1 MIGGKV
7 RSSKRMS
14 PKRKSPKRKSS
25 KRKSPRTSAWIR
37 KLNAWRKAHRHVDG
51 SLPTMKSA
59 MKHCK
64 GRSARKQKC
73 RKNQGR
79 KPSPKRRS
87 KSPKRRSTRKSK
99 SPKRRSARKS
109 KSPKRKSRKSKSPKR
124 KTSKR
129 KSPKRKTSKRK
140 SPKRKSNKKK
150 STKKRSYTRKPK
162 ALATIASAQR
172 DQMSPFR
179 RYGPRLQQAAN
190 ALATNN
196 APFAGPAKKYQPQ
209 QQLSPLFGQALPQ
222 GLQNFQQQQGPM
234 FGPQTRQQS
243 QARQARQAFEQL
255 PGANTKEEQGG
266 LLGLFGL

>member
-14 PKRKSPKRKSS
+14 PRKSKSPKRKSS
-25 KRKSPRTSAWIR
+25 KRKSPKTSAWIR
-37 KLNAWRKAHRHVDG
+37 KLSAWRKANRHVDG
-51 SLPTMKSA
+51 SLPSMKSA

-64 GRSARKQKC
+64 GRSSRKTNC

-79 KPSPKRRS
+79 KPSPKR
-87 KSPKRRSTRKSK
+87 STMKRKSVVK
-99 SPKRRSARKS
+99 KS
-109 KSPKRKSRKSKSPKR
+109 KSPKRKSASKKTKSPKR
-124 KTSKR
+124 KTSAK
-129 KSPKRKTSKRK
+129 KK
-140 SPKRKSNKKK
+140 SPKRKSAAKKAK
-150 STKKRSYTRKPK
+150 SPKKRSYTRKPK
-162 ALATIASAQR
+162 AMPLLSAQR
-172 DQMSPFR
+172 DELSQFR

-190 ALATNN
+190 ALATTN

-255 PGANTKEEQGG
+255 PGANTKQEQGG
-266 LLGLFGL
+266 LLGLFGF

>member
-25 KRKSPRTSAWIR
+25 KRKSPKTSAWIR

-51 SLPTMKSA
+51 SLPSMKSA

-79 KPSPKRRS
+79 KPSPKR
-87 KSPKRRSTRKSK
+87 
-99 SPKRRSARKS
+99 
-109 KSPKRKSRKSKSPKR
+109 KSPKRKTSKRRSKSPKR

-129 KSPKRKTSKRK
+129 KSPKRKSSKRK
-140 SPKRKSNKKK
+140 SPKKK

-162 ALATIASAQR
+162 ALPALVSAQR
-172 DQMSPFR
+172 DQLSEFR
-179 RYGPRLQQAAN
+179 RFGPRLQQTA
-190 ALATNN
+190 ALASAKN
-196 APFAGPAKKYQPQ
+196 APLTPYAPQYKPQ
-209 QQLSPLFGQALPQ
+209 QQLSGLFGQALPQ
-222 GLQNFQQQQGPM
+222 GMQNFQQQPAM
-234 FGPQTRQQS
+234 FGPQTAQAYELRTGKLADGSVMGPQTRQAA
-243 QARQARQAFEQL
+243 QARERRQARQAA
-255 PGANTKEEQGG
+255 PAAQGG
-266 LLGLFGL
+266 ILGMLGF

>member
-37 KLNAWRKAHRHVDG
+37 KLSAWRKAHRHVDG
-51 SLPTMKSA
+51 SLPSMKSA

-79 KPSPKRRS
+79 KPSPKR
-87 KSPKRRSTRKSK
+87 KSK

-109 KSPKRKSRKSKSPKR
+109 KSPKRKSPKR
-124 KTSKR
+124 KTS
-129 KSPKRKTSKRK
+129 KRKTSKRK
-140 SPKRKSNKKK
+140 SPKRKSKK
-150 STKKRSYTRKPK
+150 SSKKRSYTRKPK
-162 ALATIASAQR
+162 AMPLLSAQR
-172 DQMSPFR
+172 DQMSEFR

-190 ALATNN
+190 ALATTN

-222 GLQNFQQQQGPM
+222 GLQKFQQQQGPM

-255 PGANTKEEQGG
+255 PGANTKQEQGG
-266 LLGLFGL
+266 LLGLFGF

>member
-25 KRKSPRTSAWIR
+25 KRKSPKTSAWVR
-37 KLNAWRKAHRHVDG
+37 KLQAWRKAHRHVDG
-51 SLPTMKSA
+51 SLPSMKSA

-87 KSPKRRSTRKSK
+87 KSPKR
-99 SPKRRSARKS
+99 
-109 KSPKRKSRKSKSPKR
+109 KSPKRKSSKKKSTKKCCKCKSPKR
-124 KTSKR
+124 KSSKR

-140 SPKRKSNKKK
+140 SPKKK

-162 ALATIASAQR
+162 ALTGIASAQR
-172 DQMSPFR
+172 DQLSEFR
-179 RYGPRLQQAAN
+179 RFGPRLQQAA
-190 ALATNN
+190 ALRKNVN
-196 APFAGPAKKYQPQ
+196 APFFGPAKKYQPQ

-222 GLQNFQQQQGPM
+222 GMQKFQQQQMPALV
-234 FGPQTRQQS
+234 PRQQ
-243 QARQARQAFEQL
+243 QQMFIQTPEARRARQAAQAA
-255 PGANTKEEQGG
+255 PAQGG
-266 LLGLFGL
+266 ILGMLGL

>member
-14 PKRKSPKRKSS
+14 PKRKSSKRKSS
-25 KRKSPRTSAWIR
+25 KRKSPKTSAWIR
-37 KLNAWRKAHRHVDG
+37 KLKAWRKAHRHVDG
-51 SLPTMKSA
+51 SLPSMKSA

-87 KSPKRRSTRKSK
+87 KSPKR
-99 SPKRRSARKS
+99 
-109 KSPKRKSRKSKSPKR
+109 

-129 KSPKRKTSKRK
+129 KSPKRKSSKRKTSKRK
-140 SPKRKSNKKK
+140 SPKRKSSKRKTSKRKSPKKK

-162 ALATIASAQR
+162 TLAGILSAQR
-172 DQMSPFR
+172 DQLSEFR
-179 RYGPRLQQAAN
+179 RFGPRIQQTA
-190 ALATNN
+190 ALASVKN

-209 QQLSPLFGQALPQ
+209 QQLSALFGQALPQ
-222 GLQNFQQQQGPM
+222 GMQNFQQQQGPM
-234 FGPQTRQQS
+234 FGPQTRQAA
-243 QARQARQAFEQL
+243 QARQARQMFQQL
-255 PGANTKEEQGG
+255 PGSQVIQQKQQRPAQGG
-266 LLGLFGL
+266 ILGMLGF